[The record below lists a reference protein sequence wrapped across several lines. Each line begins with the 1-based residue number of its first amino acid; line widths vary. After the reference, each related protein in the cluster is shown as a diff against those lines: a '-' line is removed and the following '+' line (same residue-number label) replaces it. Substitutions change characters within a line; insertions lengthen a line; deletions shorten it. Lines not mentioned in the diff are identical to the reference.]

1 MTSVQLFMMKQL
13 LLSISVLCVFI
24 SLADSFTTSI
34 HHNIQS
40 TQSRT
45 HASHQKIQSVLHSV
59 TTAEQEKEMVC
70 QNSTINN
77 VPSLSSSSVENNK
90 KELQQENNNHSVVR
104 ESAAKRLLFSNNKKK
119 SSSSASIKQSV
130 IQTAIQKILDKQQQQ
145 RSKTS
150 KEEEQGLYATQH
162 ADRILIQPSPTT
174 TTTHKFQDLLT
185 VRVSSPPK
193 DDLSI
198 ANLRL
203 DVFANLDSYIQ
214 SQRDLFLERQQLEQ
228 QRRQKH
234 LQNLDPYG
242 PPPLASSLDSTSI
255 STTSTFM
262 DSGRYKQSL
271 EEKFRQR
278 SCEVMNIRRQKGAVC
293 LVASIPKIYRGDVL
307 AHMRNKE
314 LGNHNLLM
322 SKPLSTTRINH
333 NHFEDEEWIVGSVE
347 CSIHEF
353 YGTSLGKKYSQFTPT
368 QRQQQQ
374 QKQSPNLLYITE
386 VAVSPKARRIGIG
399 SALLQGI
406 DVYASSL
413 NFSEI
418 YLHVDVT
425 NDAAL
430 KLYQNAGYQILNKFD
445 KTYMEFTKS
454 LNLQDGKTN
463 GRNHYLLKKKVL

>member
-1 MTSVQLFMMKQL
+1 
-13 LLSISVLCVFI
+13 
-24 SLADSFTTSI
+24 
-34 HHNIQS
+34 
-40 TQSRT
+40 
-45 HASHQKIQSVLHSV
+45 
-59 TTAEQEKEMVC
+59 MVC

-77 VPSLSSSSVENNK
+77 VPSLSSSSVENNNN

-104 ESAAKRLLFSNNKKK
+104 ESAAKRLLFNNNKKK

-145 RSKTS
+145 QSKTS
-150 KEEEQGLYATQH
+150 EEEEQGLYATQH
-162 ADRILIQPSPTT
+162 AGRILIQPSPTTT

-193 DDLSI
+193 DDLCI

-214 SQRDLFLERQQLEQ
+214 SQRESFLERQQLEQ
-228 QRRQKH
+228 QRRQKY

-262 DSGRYKQSL
+262 DSGRYKQNL

-293 LVASIPKIYRGDVL
+293 LVASVPKIYRGDVL
-307 AHMRNKE
+307 AHVRNKE

-322 SKPLSTTRINH
+322 SKPLSTTRINN

-353 YGTSLGKKYSQFTPT
+353 YGTSLGKKYSQFSPT
-368 QRQQQQ
+368 Q

-406 DVYASSL
+406 DAYASSL
-413 NFSEI
+413 DFSEI

-430 KLYQNAGYQILNKFD
+430 KLYQNAGYQVLNKFD
-445 KTYMEFTKS
+445 KMYMEFTTS

>member
-34 HHNIQS
+34 HHIQL

-45 HASHQKIQSVLHSV
+45 HAPHQKIQSVLHSV

-70 QNSTINN
+70 QNSTTNN
-77 VPSLSSSSVENNK
+77 APSLSSSSVENNNN
-90 KELQQENNNHSVVR
+90 KELQQKNNNHSVVR
-104 ESAAKRLLFSNNKKK
+104 ESAAKRLLFNNNKKK

-145 RSKTS
+145 QSKTS
-150 KEEEQGLYATQH
+150 EEEDQGLYATQH
-162 ADRILIQPSPTT
+162 AGRILIQPSPTT

-214 SQRDLFLERQQLEQ
+214 SQRESFLERQQLEQ
-228 QRRQKH
+228 QRRQKY

-242 PPPLASSLDSTSI
+242 PPPLASSLESTSI

-262 DSGRYKQSL
+262 DSGRYKQNL

-293 LVASIPKIYRGDVL
+293 LVASIPKIYKGDVL
-307 AHMRNKE
+307 AYVRNKE

-322 SKPLSTTRINH
+322 PKPLSTTRINN
-333 NHFEDEEWIVGSVE
+333 NHFEDEKWIVGSVE

-353 YGTSLGKKYSQFTPT
+353 YGTSLGKKYSQFSPI
-368 QRQQQQ
+368 QQKQQQQ
-374 QKQSPNLLYITE
+374 QQSPNLLYITE

-399 SALLQGI
+399 SALLKGI
-406 DVYASSL
+406 DAYASSL
-413 NFSEI
+413 DFSEI

-445 KTYMEFTKS
+445 KIYMEFTKS